1 MLPLEKTP
9 LWLDIKRILQGKTN
23 RVRFEYKGTLHT
35 PKEDFE
41 ITKILTIDIVRNY
54 VKNIGDEIFLQ
65 IMMPL
70 GDYVKRLYPHRQ
82 NLEITIKRTSLFEAG
97 QEKNTNDDI
106 DVERY
111 KAIFIYDKN
120 PQIKTSDFDN
130 IDKTSLDLTQI
141 LTVEFQLLNRA
152 LEPLRIKTTGGIF
165 SNKNPKEVMQVL
177 LGGESLKVLI
187 DGKPSIDGIDIV
199 EPDNTEKLSHVV
211 IPQGTHVAAIP
222 TYMQERM
229 GGVYNAGIGT
239 YLQTYKNKR
248 YWFVYPLY
256 KYTRFKTDKGPK
268 AIFYSTPPYRY
279 PIVERTFRVEGDN
292 IYILAMSTKKYIDK
306 AEADMMNTGIGFRQA
321 DARAF
326 MKKPVLLDEKGSVVG
341 IKNRLVSEVGLKSR
355 DDGLNYAPISNER
368 ISANPFKQYS
378 QINAKNGANLRFS
391 WYNANPNLLYPGMP
405 CKFVYLENDRVKEI
419 NGIILFVHVSI
430 DLEQKGVLGISYYTH
445 SEVTIFAEPTF
456 DGDTDV
462 YGGETA
468 FST

>member
-1 MLPLEKTP
+1 MLPLEKSP
-9 LWLDIKRILQGKTN
+9 LWLDIRRILQGKSN
-23 RVRFEYKGTLHT
+23 RVRYEYKGTIHT
-35 PKEDFE
+35 TKEDFE

-54 VKNIGDEIFLQ
+54 VKNTGDEIILQ

-82 NLEITIKRTSLFEAG
+82 NLEITIKRTALFEAG
-97 QEKNTNDDI
+97 QEKNTNDYVDI
-106 DVERY
+106 ERY
-111 KAIFIYDKN
+111 KAVFIYDRN
-120 PQIKTSDFDN
+120 PHIKTSDFDN

-141 LTVEFQLLNRA
+141 LTVDFQLLNRA

-165 SNKNPKEVMQVL
+165 SNKNPKETMPAL

-199 EPDNTEKLSHVV
+199 EPDNKEKLAFVS
-211 IPQGTHVAAIP
+211 IPQGTHITAIP
-222 TYMQERM
+222 TYIQQNM
-229 GGVYNAGIGT
+229 GGIYNAGIGT
-239 YLQTYKNKR
+239 YLQTYQNKR

-256 KYTRFKTDKGPK
+256 NYTRFKTDKGPK
-268 AIFYSTPPYRY
+268 AVFYSTPPYRY

-292 IYILAMSTKKYIDK
+292 IYILAMSTKKYMDK

-326 MKKPVLLDEKGSVVG
+326 MGKPVLLDEKGPIG
-341 IKNRLVSEVGLKSR
+341 MKNRLATEVSLKAR
-355 DDGLNYAPISNER
+355 DDGLNYAPVSHER

-378 QINAKNGANLRFS
+378 QINAKNGANLRFT
-391 WYNANPNLLYPGMP
+391 WYNANPNLIYPGMP
-405 CKFVYLENDRVKEI
+405 CKFVYLVNDTVKEI
-419 NGIILFVHVSI
+419 CGIILFVHISV

-445 SEVTIFAEPTF
+445 CEITIFAEPTD

-462 YGGETA
+462 YSGETA

>member
-9 LWLDIKRILQGKTN
+9 LWLDIKRILYGKTN
-23 RVRFEYKGTLHT
+23 RVRFEYKGIIHT
-35 PKEDFE
+35 AKEDFD

-82 NLEITIKRTSLFEAG
+82 NLEITLKRTSLFEAG
-97 QEKNTNDDI
+97 QEKNTNDLI

-111 KAIFIYDKN
+111 KAVFMYDKN
-120 PQIKTSDFDN
+120 PQVKTTDYDN
-130 IDKTSLDLTQI
+130 IDKISLDMSQVLTI
-141 LTVEFQLLNRA
+141 EFQLLNRS

-165 SNKNPKEVMQVL
+165 TNKNPKEVMVSL
-177 LGGESLKVLI
+177 LGGESLKVLV

-199 EPDNTEKLSHVV
+199 EPDNTEKLAHVA
-211 IPQGTHVAAIP
+211 IPQGTHITAIP
-222 TYMQERM
+222 TYIQERM
-229 GGVYNAGIGT
+229 GGIYNAGIGT
-239 YLQTYKNKR
+239 YLQTYRKKR

-268 AIFYSTPPYRY
+268 AIFYSTPPYRF

-292 IYILAMSTKKYIDK
+292 VYILAMSTKKYMDK

-326 MKKPVLLDEKGSVVG
+326 MGKPVLVSKDGPVGSRNNLVNEVILKG
-341 IKNRLVSEVGLKSR
+341 R
-355 DDGLNYAPISNER
+355 DDGLNYAPVSNDR

-378 QINAKNGANLRFS
+378 LINAKNGANLKFT

-405 CKFVYLENDRVKEI
+405 CKYVYLENDKVKEI
-419 NGIILFVHVSI
+419 NGVILFVHISI
-430 DLEQKGVLGISYYTH
+430 DPEQKGVLGVSYYTH
-445 SEVTIFAEPTF
+445 CDITIFAEPTF
-456 DGDTDV
+456 DGETEV
-462 YGGETA
+462 YTGDTA
-468 FST
+468 FAT